1 MTAILMKAG
10 CFIAIILLGYMLR
23 RIGVFQKEDF
33 HVLSK
38 LVLKVTLPAALV
50 SSVAGYLLKHTV
62 PQLYDIL
69 SGGRGQ

>member
-50 SSVAGYLLKHTV
+50 SSVA
-62 PQLYDIL
+62 
-69 SGGRGQ
+69 

>member
-50 SSVAGYLLKHTV
+50 SSVAGKEISPSMLVLCLLDLAAV
-62 PQLYDIL
+62 
-69 SGGRGQ
+69 